1 MDRDLAEMPIREDVS
16 PEDEATPDTVPVPR
30 SLVPHLSQSAILLDI
45 DGTLLDLAPTP
56 REVWVPPGL
65 AKTLNR
71 LHERTSGALALV
83 SGRSLNDIDLIF
95 APEQFPA
102 VGGHGAEMRVSADS
116 ESVATHAPPLDKE
129 LKRRLAAIA
138 KLSPGILLEDKGYSL
153 ALHYRLA
160 PHAEKAIYAAVS
172 LIRADLPNAPIE
184 VLPGKCVCEI
194 KHSGFTKATGVLEL
208 MTHAPFKGRHPLF
221 IGDDVTDESV
231 FAIMPGLGGLAF
243 SVGRRAKGVAGHFD
257 EPSDV
262 RQWLAH
268 LLDDERPTPEPSSNP
283 A

>member
-1 MDRDLAEMPIREDVS
+1 MNHDLIDKDLAEMPLQEDGPS
-16 PEDEATPDTVPVPR
+16 PEKRSPNAISAPSDFARRLDEC
-30 SLVPHLSQSAILLDI
+30 AILLDI

-65 AKTLNR
+65 AKTLNG
-71 LHERTSGALALV
+71 LLEKTSGALALV

-102 VGGHGAEMRVSADS
+102 VGGHGAEMRISGDN
-116 ESVATHAPPLDKE
+116 ESVATHAPPMDKE

-160 PHAEKAIYAAVS
+160 PHAEKAIYEAVS
-172 LIRADLPNAPIE
+172 LIRADLPNALIE

-194 KHSGFTKATGVLEL
+194 KHSGFNKATGVLEL
-208 MTHAPFKGRHPLF
+208 MAHEPFKGRRPIF
-221 IGDDVTDESV
+221 IGDDVTDEAV
-231 FAIMPGLGGLAF
+231 FGIMPDLGGLAF
-243 SVGRRAKGVAGHFD
+243 SVGRRATGVADHFD
-257 EPSDV
+257 EPRDV
-262 RQWLAH
+262 RQWLVH
-268 LLDDERPTPEPSSNP
+268 LLDDV
-283 A
+283 AVG

>member
-1 MDRDLAEMPIREDVS
+1 
-16 PEDEATPDTVPVPR
+16 
-30 SLVPHLSQSAILLDI
+30 
-45 DGTLLDLAPTP
+45 LLDLAPTP

-65 AKTLNR
+65 AKTLER
-71 LHERTSGALALV
+71 LHQRTSGALALV

-95 APEQFPA
+95 APTQFPG
-102 VGGHGAEMRVSADS
+102 VGGHGAEMRISLDS
-116 ESVATHAPPLDKE
+116 ESVATHAPPMDKE
-129 LKRRLAAIA
+129 LKMRLAAIA
-138 KLSPGILLEDKGYSL
+138 RLSPGILLEDKGYSL

-208 MTHAPFKGRHPLF
+208 MNHEPFKGRRPFF

-231 FAIMPGLGGLAF
+231 FAIMPDLRGLAF

-262 RQWLAH
+262 REWLAH
-268 LLDDERPTPEPSSNP
+268 LLDDEKDAREPS
-283 A
+283 